1 MVKSRVDELLERLR
15 LDRLAGANPYTLSGG
30 EARRLSVA
38 TALAT
43 APRLLI
49 CDEPT
54 FGQDRRTWQELVDL
68 FADLRDDGHAIVS
81 VTHDPEFVAALDRP
95 PARAGGAVIALEP
108 VADPRAPLAR
118 RNPVA
123 KLAAALLFSF
133 ALVVTVDPVA
143 PAIAIAM
150 ELALLPLFG
159 VRYGVLLRRTWPLLI
174 GAVGVVVAMVLF
186 AAERDGPVL
195 LSAGPL
201 VVTSGVLMTTL
212 GLVLRMFAVALPGVI
227 VFATTDATDLA
238 DALIQNVRAPARF
251 AIGALAAFRLV
262 PLLGQEW
269 QMISM
274 ARRARGV
281 EAGRNPVAKLK
292 LFVSTAFALL
302 VGAIRRGSR
311 LAVAMDARGF
321 DAGTPRTVARRQH
334 FTAADAALIAG
345 ALLLA
350 AVALGVSIR
359 LGTFQLIW

>member
-1 MVKSRVDELLERLR
+1 
-15 LDRLAGANPYTLSGG
+15 
-30 EARRLSVA
+30 
-38 TALAT
+38 
-43 APRLLI
+43 
-49 CDEPT
+49 
-54 FGQDRRTWQELVDL
+54 
-68 FADLRDDGHAIVS
+68 
-81 VTHDPEFVAALDRP
+81 
-95 PARAGGAVIALEP
+95 VIALEP

-350 AVALGVSIR
+350 AIALGVSIR